1 MVKFINLIQIILWL
15 ILGNGLKIYKHDMT
29 MLYHELEEEK
39 IMGDSLEVVYETT
52 HKEVEK
58 KYNYRKEL
66 LEYLEEHDV

>member
-1 MVKFINLIQIILWL
+1 
-15 ILGNGLKIYKHDMT
+15 MT